1 MIKVIN
7 DWYITVESNP
17 INYTVRRGEGEKDKN
32 GKLKDKGLAYFYT
45 LRGAVKFIRGQI
57 IAEELSDGLRTLG
70 DAIADIDKANERFE
84 LLMAKIEA

>member
-1 MIKVIN
+1 MIKIID

-17 INYTVRRGEGEKDKN
+17 INYTVRHGKGEKDKN
-32 GKLKDKGLAYFYT
+32 GKLKDKGLAYFST

-57 IAEELSDGLRTLG
+57 IAEDLSDVLRSLG

>member
-1 MIKVIN
+1 MIKVID

-17 INYTVRRGEGEKDKN
+17 INYTVRRGEGKKDKN
-32 GKLKDKGLAYFYT
+32 GKMKDKGLAYFST
-45 LRGAVKFIRGQI
+45 LRGAVKFIRGQM
-57 IAEELSDGLRTLG
+57 IAEELTGGWRTLG